1 LPHYQDTALAYGGT
15 SLNGGHMTTP
25 ILDDVKRATHRGW
38 WALVLRGLL
47 GIAVGVLIF
56 MRPLDSVAAFALVIA
71 WWALVIGIV
80 DIVRAF
86 ELRPIAQHWWLLLLA
101 GVVSVGFGVA
111 ALYYYPGLSLTFA
124 VVLFAWWL
132 TFGGAIA
139 VYAAVQ
145 QKKLGMAWGWSAVA
159 AALSIVAGVFALLV
173 PPATLAAIMGLIA
186 AYAIVSGAMFL
197 AAAFKLRSVAHPAG
211 AMAR

>member
-1 LPHYQDTALAYGGT
+1 
-15 SLNGGHMTTP
+15 MTTP
-25 ILDDVKRATHRGW
+25 ILDDLKRATHRGW

-47 GIAVGVLIF
+47 GIAVGVLVF
-56 MRPLDSVAAFALVIA
+56 LRPLDSIAALALVIA
-71 WWALVIGIV
+71 WWALFIGFV

-86 ELRPIAQHWWLLLLA
+86 ELRPIAQHWWILLLA
-101 GVVSVGFGVA
+101 GVVSGGFGIA
-111 ALYYYPGLSLTFA
+111 AIYYYPGLSLSFA

-132 TFGGAIA
+132 TFGGAFA
-139 VYAAVQ
+139 VSAAVQ

-159 AALSIVAGVFALLV
+159 GALSIVAGVFALLV

-186 AYAIVSGAMFL
+186 AYAIVSGIVFL
-197 AAAFKLRSVAHPAG
+197 AAAIKLRALAHPAG

>member
-1 LPHYQDTALAYGGT
+1 
-15 SLNGGHMTTP
+15 MTTP

-101 GVVSVGFGVA
+101 GVVSVGFGIA

-145 QKKLGMAWGWSAVA
+145 QKKLGMPWGWSAVA

-186 AYAIVSGAMFL
+186 AYAIVSGTMFL
-197 AAAFKLRSVAHPAG
+197 VGAFKLRSVAHPAG

>member
-1 LPHYQDTALAYGGT
+1 
-15 SLNGGHMTTP
+15 MTTP
-25 ILDDVKRATHRGW
+25 VLDEVKRATHRGW

-56 MRPLDSVAAFALVIA
+56 ARPLDSVAAFALVIA
-71 WWALVIGIV
+71 IWALFTGLM

-86 ELRPIAQHWWLLLLA
+86 ELRPITHYWWVLLLA
-101 GVVSVGFGVA
+101 GIVGVGFGVA
-111 ALYYYPGLSLTFA
+111 ALYYYPGLSLSFA
-124 VVLFAWWL
+124 VVLVAWWL
-132 TFGGAIA
+132 TFVGAIS

-145 QKKLGMAWGWSAVA
+145 QKKLGLRWGWSALA
-159 AALSIVAGVFALLV
+159 AVFSILAGVVALLF

-186 AYAIVSGAMFL
+186 AFALISGVAL
-197 AAAFKLRSVAHPAG
+197 LVGAFQLRSLAHPAG

>member
-1 LPHYQDTALAYGGT
+1 
-15 SLNGGHMTTP
+15 MTTP

-101 GVVSVGFGVA
+101 GVVSVGFGIA

-145 QKKLGMAWGWSAVA
+145 QKKLGMPWGWSAVA

-197 AAAFKLRSVAHPAG
+197 VGAFKLRSLAHPAG

>member
-1 LPHYQDTALAYGGT
+1 
-15 SLNGGHMTTP
+15 MTTP
-25 ILDDVKRATHRGW
+25 VLDELKRATHRGW
-38 WALVLRGLL
+38 WALVLRGVL

-56 MRPLDSVAAFALVIA
+56 ARPLDSVAAFALVIA
-71 WWALVIGIV
+71 WFALFTGMV

-86 ELRPIAQHWWLLLLA
+86 ELRSIAQYWWVLLLA
-101 GVVSVGFGVA
+101 GVVSGGFGIA
-111 ALYYYPGLSLTFA
+111 ALYYYPGLSLSFA

-139 VYAAVQ
+139 VYAAMQ
-145 QKKLGMAWGWSAVA
+145 QKKLGMSWGWSATAGV
-159 AALSIVAGVFALLV
+159 LSIVAGAFALLV

-186 AYAIVSGAMFL
+186 AYAIVSGVVFL
-197 AAAFKLRSVAHPAG
+197 AAAFKLRSLAHPAG

>member
-1 LPHYQDTALAYGGT
+1 
-15 SLNGGHMTTP
+15 MTTP

-101 GVVSVGFGVA
+101 GVVSVGFGIA

-145 QKKLGMAWGWSAVA
+145 QKKLGMPWGWSAVA

-186 AYAIVSGAMFL
+186 AYAIVSGTMFL
-197 AAAFKLRSVAHPAG
+197 VGAFKLRSLAHPAG

>member
-1 LPHYQDTALAYGGT
+1 
-15 SLNGGHMTTP
+15 MTTP

-101 GVVSVGFGVA
+101 GVVSVGFGIA

-159 AALSIVAGVFALLV
+159 GALSIVAGVFALLV

-186 AYAIVSGAMFL
+186 AYAIVSGTMFL
-197 AAAFKLRSVAHPAG
+197 VGAFKLRSLAHPAG

>member
-1 LPHYQDTALAYGGT
+1 
-15 SLNGGHMTTP
+15 MTTP

-139 VYAAVQ
+139 GYAAVQ

-159 AALSIVAGVFALLV
+159 AVLSIVAGVFALLV

-186 AYAIVSGAMFL
+186 AYAIVSGTIFL
-197 AAAFKLRSVAHPAG
+197 AGAFKLRSVTHPAG

>member
-1 LPHYQDTALAYGGT
+1 
-15 SLNGGHMTTP
+15 MTTP
-25 ILDDVKRATHRGW
+25 LFDDLKRATHRGW

-56 MRPLDSVAAFALVIA
+56 MRPLDSIAALALVIA

-86 ELRPIAQHWWLLLLA
+86 ELRPMAQYWWILLLA

-111 ALYYYPGLSLTFA
+111 AIYYYPGLSLTFA

-159 AALSIVAGVFALLV
+159 AVLSIVAGVFALLV

-186 AYAIVSGAMFL
+186 AYAIVSGVVFL
-197 AAAFKLRSVAHPAG
+197 AGAFKLRSLAHPAG